1 MKGGW
6 RCWLLSLFPSTTN
19 TDALDQYS
27 AWKWLKMLWF
37 DDLWKRLISL
47 QIHFPSFNKVDF
59 SWWKILISSLEEV
72 QVFRLK
78 VQPKKKKT
86 SSYVADFPP
95 DSKLL
100 RLRLRP
106 EPAGHHAVV
115 QRSGQQPA
123 AARHRQDLPERERIR
138 RVGKVR
144 PHLQHAHPL
153 PHLPL
158 HRHAHHRLRSALRH
172 HRHPQVRFW
181 FLFPIFQRG
190 FKSYKAVNIKI

>member
-1 MKGGW
+1 MLQEEDVD
-6 RCWLLSLFPSTTN
+6 CWV
-19 TDALDQYS
+19 S
-27 AWKWLKMLWF
+27 ARQIPMLWIDVQHRNDPKCCYLTTCERDSSLSRF
-37 DDLWKRLISL
+37 TFPPLIKLISADEKFWFQVL
-47 QIHFPSFNKVDF
+47 KKFKCSDLVQPVRE
-59 SWWKILISSLEEV
+59 SSLWSFWS
-72 QVFRLK
+72 QDAIK
-78 VQPKKKKT
+78 N

-95 DSKLL
+95 DPKLL

-138 RVGKVR
+138 RVREVR

-172 HRHPQVRFW
+172 HRHPQV
-181 FLFPIFQRG
+181 G
-190 FKSYKAVNIKI
+190 MFKM